1 MYSCGRLSIPITELI
16 VYINKE
22 YGFLFS
28 VDEINNVV
36 IKGRDADQRYYC
48 YTENNDT
55 IISLTGEYKNKLSLV
70 CGQKT
75 LYEYID
81 EYLISLDIEKESS
94 KALILRFLYEMFTS
108 NLEGYKLIL
117 QEKIDAI
124 EVKSNN
130 YTDKEKE
137 IINNFLAWPDEGKDK
152 AIYDLAGYSLE
163 YCMMTNQKNTSLNI
177 QNLKGKSFYIDTNVI
192 YRALGLN
199 SDNLKVRTHLFLSK
213 FKEVGESLVIS
224 RPLKDALLINSQQI
238 NVRFALRYLQIFVPL
253 RLKTCRLYD
262 KQDLSP
268 ALIVQFVGRPTEP
281 QTSLVSAR
289 RQD

>member
-1 MYSCGRLSIPITELI
+1 MIDDALYSCGRLSIPMTELI
-16 VYINKE
+16 VYINRE
-22 YGFLFS
+22 YGLLYS
-28 VDEINNVV
+28 VEEIKDTV
-36 IKGRDADQRYYC
+36 IKGRDADQKYYC
-48 YTENNDT
+48 YTENAET

-70 CGQKT
+70 CSQKT

-81 EYLISLDIEKESS
+81 EYLMSLETEDIKKEPS
-94 KALILRFLYEMFTS
+94 KDLILRFLYKMFTS

-117 QEKIDAI
+117 QEKIDSI

-163 YCMMTNQKNTSLNI
+163 YCMMTNQKNTSLNV

-199 SDNLKVRTHLFLSK
+199 SDNLKSRTHLFLSK
-213 FKEVGESLVIS
+213 FKEVGEFLIIS
-224 RPLKDALLINSQQI
+224 QST
-238 NVRFALRYLQIFVPL
+238 YLEFIDTIDYYIG
-253 RLKTCRLYD
+253 KN
-262 KQDLSP
+262 
-268 ALIVQFVGRPTEP
+268 
-281 QTSLVSAR
+281 
-289 RQD
+289 

>member
-1 MYSCGRLSIPITELI
+1 MSMTGEQQRNVFRMAAIIYGRSNNGISLNKSYQRVIDDALYSCGRLSIPITELI

-137 IINNFLAWPDEGKDK
+137 IINNFLA
-152 AIYDLAGYSLE
+152 SF
-163 YCMMTNQKNTSLNI
+163 CVNI
-177 QNLKGKSFYIDTNVI
+177 G
-192 YRALGLN
+192 N
-199 SDNLKVRTHLFLSK
+199 S
-213 FKEVGESLVIS
+213 
-224 RPLKDALLINSQQI
+224 P
-238 NVRFALRYLQIFVPL
+238 
-253 RLKTCRLYD
+253 RLYLLLPSNP
-262 KQDLSP
+262 KK
-268 ALIVQFVGRPTEP
+268 
-281 QTSLVSAR
+281 LVPFISINLQCILGIFLASNTPNSS
-289 RQD
+289 

>member
-1 MYSCGRLSIPITELI
+1 MSMTGEQQRNVFRMAAIIYGRSNNGISLNKSYQRVIDDALYSCGRLSIPITELI
-16 VYINKE
+16 VYINRE

-36 IKGRDADQRYYC
+36 IKGRDADQRYCC

-124 EVKSNN
+124 EVKA
-130 YTDKEKE
+130 
-137 IINNFLAWPDEGKDK
+137 IIIRTRKRR
-152 AIYDLAGYSLE
+152 SLIIS
-163 YCMMTNQKNTSLNI
+163 SLG
-177 QNLKGKSFYIDTNVI
+177 QMKGKI
-192 YRALGLN
+192 
-199 SDNLKVRTHLFLSK
+199 KLFM
-213 FKEVGESLVIS
+213 I
-224 RPLKDALLINSQQI
+224 
-238 NVRFALRYLQIFVPL
+238 
-253 RLKTCRLYD
+253 
-262 KQDLSP
+262 
-268 ALIVQFVGRPTEP
+268 
-281 QTSLVSAR
+281 
-289 RQD
+289 

>member
-137 IINNFLAWPDEGKDK
+137 IINNFLAWPDEG
-152 AIYDLAGYSLE
+152 LSL
-163 YCMMTNQKNTSLNI
+163 I
-177 QNLKGKSFYIDTNVI
+177 HI
-192 YRALGLN
+192 
-199 SDNLKVRTHLFLSK
+199 
-213 FKEVGESLVIS
+213 
-224 RPLKDALLINSQQI
+224 
-238 NVRFALRYLQIFVPL
+238 
-253 RLKTCRLYD
+253 
-262 KQDLSP
+262 
-268 ALIVQFVGRPTEP
+268 
-281 QTSLVSAR
+281 
-289 RQD
+289 